1 MQYVNLAAD
10 AALSYN
16 NRAEMEVAAMMGMI
30 LDSVL
35 NKQLNCYLEKR
46 TMEEFH
52 YHGPTNGIFGY
63 TGANE

>member
-1 MQYVNLAAD
+1 
-10 AALSYN
+10 
-16 NRAEMEVAAMMGMI
+16 MEVAAMMGML

>member
-1 MQYVNLAAD
+1 MD
-10 AALSYN
+10 
-16 NRAEMEVAAMMGMI
+16 VAI
-30 LDSVL
+30 LVGKLLVFGL